1 VYIKFVADARVPGG
15 DNDRTA
21 VNHEADVT
29 NESLVED
36 SVDSVMFI
44 VTAFG

>member
-1 VYIKFVADARVPGG
+1 VQIKFVADTRVAGG
-15 DNDRTA
+15 DNDWTA
-21 VNHEADVT
+21 VNYEADVT
-29 NESLVED
+29 DESLVED